1 MSSFAENIF
10 RYFLIAFN
18 VITGILGVVGMAL
31 TALTAFKRDIF
42 LKGLSEIKPKNI
54 ADELLDNTVLYS
66 ACILFVVS
74 SIIVLISVLGCCGA
88 SSENRCM
95 LCTYAIVM
103 FILMLLNLIFFSLLI
118 ASRSKLEEG
127 IETGLWMALNETE
140 NNEGLRKIV
149 QNIFINNECC
159 GVDSPEDLEGYEN
172 IACYTTKGHVVGCKE
187 ILEASI
193 DRSFTAIK
201 VISIITAIFQIMLI
215 IASCYVCA
223 WSKTENPKD
232 TYIS

>member
-1 MSSFAENIF
+1 MGLPHMQIQYFRRRWPKNIKMSSFAENIF

-18 VITGILGVVGMAL
+18 VITG
-31 TALTAFKRDIF
+31 
-42 LKGLSEIKPKNI
+42 
-54 ADELLDNTVLYS
+54 
-66 ACILFVVS
+66 
-74 SIIVLISVLGCCGA
+74 
-88 SSENRCM
+88 
-95 LCTYAIVM
+95 YAIVM